1 MSGGEIIIAFD
12 MKRARGKIGS
22 EPVKCSAIN
31 AKPRGQ
37 TSKILWSMVSNRE
50 GRDKKFY
57 MSLWR

>member
-50 GRDKKFY
+50 GRDK
-57 MSLWR
+57 